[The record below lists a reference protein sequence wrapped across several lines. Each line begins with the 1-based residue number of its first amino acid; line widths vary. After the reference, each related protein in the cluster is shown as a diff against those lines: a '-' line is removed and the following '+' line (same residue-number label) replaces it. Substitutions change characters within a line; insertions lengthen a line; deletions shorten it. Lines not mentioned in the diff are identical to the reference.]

1 MEAWLSW
8 AIVLTIG
15 GALYFYYTQKDQSG
29 RPRGRSLQRA
39 PITNASALDPS
50 SWLDSNAKSKPASK
64 QAKTK
69 APRKTVKKTVQ
80 DVGEKA
86 AAYVSGAS
94 STADADDDQSSAASP
109 SLGATLASKLPSG
122 KDVSDMLESS
132 GVAPAV
138 LKISGSEKPAR
149 PAKPQ
154 QQRTESTQET
164 KKQRQ
169 NRKKVEEAKAQRE
182 ADEKERKILMEK
194 TRRTARESRME
205 PAKNG
210 LQPAKAPSS
219 SAWAEGPSKKVT
231 SSTSNNQLLDTFE
244 PADVS
249 GPGQPVTNNKASTT
263 ESLANGHY
271 ANLPDEDE
279 QMRMAM
285 ADSQWTSVTKKP
297 RKSKAPEDTTDDGSD
312 SGSAS
317 APVVKHIVTKPV
329 ESVRTQS
336 QSRFAALSEQA
347 S

>member
-8 AIVLTIG
+8 AIVLIIG
-15 GALYFYYTQKDQSG
+15 GALYFYYTQKDQHG

-39 PITNASALDPS
+39 PIANASALDPS
-50 SWLDSNAKSKPASK
+50 SWLDSDAKSKGSSK
-64 QAKTK
+64 QTKTK

-80 DVGEKA
+80 DAGNKA

-94 STADADDDQSSAASP
+94 STVDADDDQSPVSSP
-109 SLGATLASKLPSG
+109 TVKETITAKLPSG

-132 GVAPAV
+132 GVTPAV
-138 LKISGSEKPAR
+138 LKISGSDKAAR
-149 PAKPQ
+149 PSKPQ

-169 NRKKVEEAKAQRE
+169 NRKKVEEAKAQRD
-182 ADEKERKILMEK
+182 ADEKVRKGLEEK
-194 TRRTARESRME
+194 QRREARESRGE

-219 SAWAEGPSKKVT
+219 SAWSGGPSKTVT
-231 SSTSNNQLLDTFE
+231 SSTSDGQLLDTFE
-244 PADVS
+244 PAAVS
-249 GPGQPVTNNKASTT
+249 GPGEAVTNNKATK
-263 ESLANGHY
+263 GDHY
-271 ANLPDEDE
+271 ANLPDEEE

-285 ADSQWTSVTKKP
+285 ADSEWTSVTKKP
-297 RKSKAPEDTTDDGSD
+297 RKSKAPEDMTDEGSD

-329 ESVRTQS
+329 ETVRTQS
-336 QSRFAALSEQA
+336 SSRFAALSEQA